1 MNAKLKRP
9 IHEHAIRRNTIE
21 TSKPKKTQINPTSSN
36 GQESGP
42 NSTLLS
48 WQALTYYIVSIRKI
62 VHVVEELYDPARTH
76 ACSSIGNPL
85 WLRCG

>member
-1 MNAKLKRP
+1 MARIRP
-9 IHEHAIRRNTIE
+9 
-21 TSKPKKTQINPTSSN
+21 QF
-36 GQESGP
+36 
-42 NSTLLS
+42 NSLE

-76 ACSSIGNPL
+76 ACSSIGNSL